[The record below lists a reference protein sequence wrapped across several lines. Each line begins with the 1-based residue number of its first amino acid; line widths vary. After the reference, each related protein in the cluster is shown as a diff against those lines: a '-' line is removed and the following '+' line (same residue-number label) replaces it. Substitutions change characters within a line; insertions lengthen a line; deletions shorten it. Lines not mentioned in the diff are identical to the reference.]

1 MANEKRKKANLSQRN
16 AVEKPE
22 GILRTTL
29 AYNEQ
34 SMLCHFVMKKGASI
48 PLHNHGPAQI
58 GYVISGKVKFLN
70 EDGST
75 NFVAEKGT
83 SYVFDPNETHGAEV
97 LEEAEV
103 IEIFAPSRPEYADN

>member
-1 MANEKRKKANLSQRN
+1 MANNKRKKAELSQLN
-16 AVEKPE
+16 PVEKPE
-22 GILRTTL
+22 GIFRTTL
-29 AYNEQ
+29 AYNDET
-34 SMLCHFVMKKGASI
+34 MLCHFHMKKGAAI

-83 SYVFDPNETHGAEV
+83 SYVFDPDETHGAEV
-97 LEEAEV
+97 LEDAEV
-103 IEIFAPSRPEYADN
+103 LECFAPSRPEYADN